1 MVHVKICGLKEPAN
15 IDKILELHP
24 QFLGMV
30 FYPQSPRYARD
41 SLLPIQLQ
49 HIGNST
55 GKVGVFVNAPIKAVV
70 EMVQL
75 FFLSHVQLHGD
86 EDLEYIRVLD
96 KNLPGIQVIKAFQA
110 VSGFDFSSITPFA
123 NHVAHVLFDTQSE
136 GFGGSGKSFDWS
148 ILDAYRSGPTFFL
161 SGGLSC
167 ENVTAARSYVEQH
180 PLGYGLDVSSQI
192 EISPGVKSISLA
204 TRFLQEAQA

>member
-1 MVHVKICGLKEPAN
+1 MVPVKICGLKEPAN
-15 IDKILELHP
+15 IDKILELQP

-41 SLLPIQLQ
+41 TLLPIQLQ

-55 GKVGVFVNAPIKAVV
+55 GKVGVFVNASVKDLV
-70 EMVQL
+70 ETVQL

-86 EDLEYIRVLD
+86 EDIEYIRVLD
-96 KNLPGIQVIKAFQA
+96 KNLPGIQIIKAFQIA
-110 VSGFDFSSITPFA
+110 PGFDFSSVTPFT
-123 NHVAHVLFDTQSE
+123 NHVSHVLFDTQSDS
-136 GFGGSGKSFDWS
+136 FGGSGKSFDWS

-167 ENVTAARSYVEQH
+167 DTVAEARSYVQKH